1 MSDGTMVDING
12 RYPKMVKKMV
22 KKMLINW
29 LVKKW
34 EDPMKKMKVDDFS
47 ASPKPTEEETCRKDA
62 WDTVE

>member
-1 MSDGTMVDING
+1 
-12 RYPKMVKKMV
+12 
-22 KKMLINW
+22 MLINW